1 MNRSC
6 DQNPALP
13 LAGTWDRPC
22 PKKISAQLRHPTCDM
37 WRRGTWDG
45 PAQIRSPIG
54 PGVSGPATSCSRS
67 VAGPEEFPDLRQGCV
82 PIIQS
87 SSKSSRAHGLVL
99 TVGLLNCLAAIKI
112 VCFALSLT
120 WKCQYLFDLSSKLK
134 FLEHKNFYD
143 FEEWHIINSDMC
155 FDCHV
160 LRIAL

>member
-1 MNRSC
+1 MKRSC

-99 TVGLLNCLAAIKI
+99 TVGLLNCLAVIKI

-120 WKCQYLFDLSSKLK
+120 WKCQCNCLISAQSWNFWNIKTFMILK
-134 FLEHKNFYD
+134 NDTLL
-143 FEEWHIINSDMC
+143 IQTCVLIVMC
-155 FDCHV
+155 WE
-160 LRIAL
+160 